1 MAPSSPAS
9 EDFNSFSKYLRS
21 AGVMLPSAASRGAA
35 VRGDTIDAKHHNS
48 MNPNA
53 RCCLKL
59 IIPPNRAISIIL
71 NDANLFGECIVRTIS
86 FCKHLRH
93 MLTPRISSGLAI
105 ATRYDR
111 TCLEVLDWH
120 EHHNL
125 SFCFVMKGNYRETT
139 SRGSFTCRPGDVVIK
154 PRNMR
159 HQNTFGQLGAVCLLL
174 EISEELLEHSTE
186 LFEPEFHG
194 PIHDHQLARIGVELH
209 EELHSADRLSPMM
222 LEAIALRSVVSASGS
237 LGCDQ
242 TERRK
247 WKPSGDC

>member
-1 MAPSSPAS
+1 
-9 EDFNSFSKYLRS
+9 
-21 AGVMLPSAASRGAA
+21 
-35 VRGDTIDAKHHNS
+35 
-48 MNPNA
+48 
-53 RCCLKL
+53 
-59 IIPPNRAISIIL
+59 
-71 NDANLFGECIVRTIS
+71 
-86 FCKHLRH
+86 
-93 MLTPRISSGLAI
+93 
-105 ATRYDR
+105 
-111 TCLEVLDWH
+111 
-120 EHHNL
+120 
-125 SFCFVMKGNYRETT
+125 MKGNYRETT